1 MKIIAIITAAG
12 NSTRFGSNKLFEIID
27 NKFVIQKTL
36 DAFINHQKIDEII
49 ITYNQNS
56 EDNFK
61 TLDTKNKPVYLIPG
75 GQTRTQSVKNALQS
89 IKDCDIVLIHDGA
102 RPYVSEQIISD
113 CILNVTLHKSAICAI
128 PISDTIAEVKHNEI
142 TKNLERNLLY
152 TIQTPQG
159 FYYKDILK
167 AYESLADNE
176 NYTDDSQVYQKL
188 FKKVHI
194 FLGNTENTKITY
206 KSDIKRR

>member
-1 MKIIAIITAAG
+1 MKWIT
-12 NSTRFGSNKLFEIID
+12 
-27 NKFVIQKTL
+27 
-36 DAFINHQKIDEII
+36 
-49 ITYNQNS
+49 
-56 EDNFK
+56 DNFK